1 MDKGETAPPPPIM
14 YGYIFLFDCFI
25 VVHGSL
31 YPHMQLLF
39 TRLLDEYESG
49 RCQLTLGID
58 KGSES
63 GGLRSG

>member
-1 MDKGETAPPPPIM
+1 MDKGETAPPPICM
-14 YGYIFLFDCFI
+14 AIFFLFDCFI

-31 YPHMQLLF
+31 YSHMQVLF

-49 RCQLTLGID
+49 QCQLTLGIN